1 MTTLRTELDQLRSA
15 GTDLGFAAGWKA
27 VQALPKPLT
36 ERAFRMAADRAS
48 TRKGPGVQR
57 LRANL
62 HRVLG
67 PETTPA
73 TLDAMVV
80 AAMRSYA
87 RYWLEVFRLPRMDQ
101 RAVVADV
108 GRNTTGAHHID
119 AAVDGGHGYVVALPH
134 MGNWDVAG
142 LWLVDRYQQPFTTVA
157 ERLKPEA
164 LFDRFVAY
172 RQGLGMNVVAL
183 TGGQRPPVSVLTER
197 LRAGAGVCLVADR
210 DLSRRGIP
218 VEFFGETA
226 RMPAGPAML
235 AAMTGAALLPVGLWF
250 TANGWGQQIGAP
262 IEIRGERLA
271 DQVASATQELA
282 DRFAAE
288 IAAHPA
294 DWHMLQRLWLADL
307 DRAPNSAA
315 GRS

>member
-1 MTTLRTELDQLRSA
+1 MTSLRSELGQLRA
-15 GTDLGFAAGWKA
+15 TGTDLGFAAGWKA
-27 VQALPKPLT
+27 VQALPKPLA
-36 ERAFRMAADRAS
+36 ERAFRLAADRAS
-48 TRKGPGVQR
+48 ARKGPGVQR

-67 PETTPA
+67 PQTTPA
-73 TLDAMVV
+73 SLDALVV
-80 AAMRSYA
+80 DAMRSYA

-101 RAVVADV
+101 PAVVSAV
-108 GRNTTGAHHID
+108 GRNTTGAGNLD
-119 AAVDGGHGYVVALPH
+119 AAVDAGRGYVVALPH

-142 LWLVDRYQQPFTTVA
+142 LWLVDRYKQPFTTVA

-164 LFDRFVAY
+164 LFDRFVEY
-172 RQGLGMNVVAL
+172 RQGIGMNVVAL
-183 TGGQRPPVSVLTER
+183 TGGERPPVSVLTER
-197 LRAGAGVCLVADR
+197 LRAGGGVCLVADR

-250 TANGWGQQIGAP
+250 TDTGWGQQIGSP

-271 DQVASATQELA
+271 EQVANATQTLA

-307 DRAPNSAA
+307 DRTPDPA
-315 GRS
+315 GRP